1 MSGLW
6 AHAVASLRLH
16 FRNKLALVYG
26 YAFPLLF
33 MAAFWVIYRHEQVP
47 LWRHCGEILTIG
59 ILGGACFGLPTT
71 LVSERERGL
80 WRRYRLTPAPVWTLV
95 AGSAFVRYL
104 ILLSAGLLQL
114 VVARATGVPW
124 PADPMGLLFAF
135 TCAAFAFIGLGL
147 VIAMLAD
154 NVPAV
159 QALGQCVFLPMLVI
173 GGVAVP
179 LSTLPGWAQ
188 QLSAF
193 FPGRYAVEAIQAA
206 VTEAGQP
213 ASMFAEVVLILNGI
227 AGVLAAIFLFR
238 WETGA
243 ITTGFRRG
251 WAWLVLAAWL
261 VIGFL
266 AQDLK
271 NETAPVQPAPE
282 TARLETAW
290 TRTRAEDVTRLD
302 FALPADTSVVTP
314 IATEEDVPD
323 SYLAE
328 ELEIVRARLPGWAP
342 AHVTDP
348 LQAVRNLL
356 SVAAVADVLQRP
368 VERHVPHIVL
378 RQLSETYPKAQLIRM
393 LTWIALHPEEG
404 TVIASA
410 GELGIPGVVDDE
422 RELRQRVRV
431 YATKFIARL
440 TGRTYVSVP

>member
-1 MSGLW
+1 MSGLG
-6 AHAVASLRLH
+6 AHVAASLRLH

-26 YAFPLLF
+26 YVFPLLF

-80 WRRYRLTPAPVWTLV
+80 WRRYRLTPVPVWTLM

-114 VVARATGVPW
+114 TVARATGVPW
-124 PADPMGLLFAF
+124 PADPVGLGLAF
-135 TCAAFAFIGLGL
+135 TCAAFGFIGLGL

-188 QLSAF
+188 QVSAF

-206 VTEAGQP
+206 VTGEAKLPG
-213 ASMFAEVVLILNGI
+213 AFAEVVLILNGI
-227 AGVLAAIFLFR
+227 AGVTAAIFLFR
-238 WETGA
+238 WEAGT
-243 ITTGFRRG
+243 ITAVFRRG
-251 WAWLVLAAWL
+251 WAWLVLATWL
-261 VIGFL
+261 VIGFV
-266 AQDLK
+266 AQDLQT
-271 NETAPVQPAPE
+271 EAGPGRPAPE
-282 TARLETAW
+282 AARLGVAW
-290 TRTRAEDVTRLD
+290 TRTRAEDVARLD
-302 FALPADTSVVTP
+302 FALPDDTSVVTP
-314 IATEEDVPD
+314 IAAEDDVPD
-323 SYLAE
+323 SYLAG
-328 ELEIVRARLPGWAP
+328 ELETVRTRLSGWMP

-378 RQLSETYPKAQLIRM
+378 HQLAETYPKAQLIKM

-404 TVIASA
+404 TVISSV
-410 GELGIPGVVDDE
+410 GELGIPGVVDEE
-422 RELRQRVRV
+422 RELRQRMRV
-431 YATKFIARL
+431 YATKFVARL
-440 TGRTYVSVP
+440 TGRTYASAP